1 MRRVL
6 GKQRR
11 LNCSFSLKREREE
24 RSETPYN
31 NTFPHVFKGIRSCDD
46 PNTSTIPAT
55 TRTKAKRRRQAPT
68 PHNSPNWSQRKGS
81 DTQTDMLQREL
92 CSAICVQRFDDS
104 LGSAIHI
111 TYRSS
116 LRSSSMHEPRDPPL
130 KVVNNFFGFFV
141 FFRNKEQKK
150 ERVVILVC
158 SSWPLSRISVW
169 GKKDFPHTNTPSRVK
184 KRGFMD
190 WF

>member
-169 GKKDFPHTNTPSRVK
+169 GKKRFSTYKYSFKSK

>member
-55 TRTKAKRRRQAPT
+55 TRTKAKRKRQAPT

-130 KVVNNFFGFFV
+130 KVVNFLFFCLFLFLLLWPKSRLLERA
-141 FFRNKEQKK
+141 FNKEIKK
-150 ERVVILVC
+150 ESFHFVR
-158 SSWPLSRISVW
+158 SYH
-169 GKKDFPHTNTPSRVK
+169 KDMKTEMETL
-184 KRGFMD
+184 
-190 WF
+190 